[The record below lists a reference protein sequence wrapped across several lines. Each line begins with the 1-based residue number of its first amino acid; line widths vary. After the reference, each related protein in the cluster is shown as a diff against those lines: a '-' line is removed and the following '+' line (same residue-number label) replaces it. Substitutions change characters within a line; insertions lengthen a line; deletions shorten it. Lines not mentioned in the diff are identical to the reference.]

1 MTPQELKAIEQN
13 TMTAALAAW
22 DKHNAPAPKQEA
34 LL

>member
-1 MTPQELKAIEQN
+1 MIYRQPHQIDNAR
-13 TMTAALAAW
+13 AALAAW